1 MNWLKRLKIYVI
13 DWWHYHYGKMSHEEL
28 QTRIRADVT
37 DEDVDR
43 FLPPALRR
51 YQSHEIHVAR
61 SFSKFPAGRFRSDGP
76 YSGERFRDDFL
87 VPALRSNPKVTVLLD
102 GAMGYGSSFLEE
114 AFGELVRKSGFSVKE
129 LHNRLTVFSVQDPSL
144 IKEVWS
150 YVDERI

>member
-1 MNWLKRLKIYVI
+1 MNWLKRFKTYVI

-28 QTRIRADVT
+28 QARIRADVT

-51 YQSHEIHVAR
+51 YQSYEIHVAR

-87 VPALRSNPKVTVLLD
+87 VPALRDNPKVTVLLD
-102 GAMGYGSSFLEE
+102 GTMGYGSSFLEE
-114 AFGELVRKSGFSVKE
+114 VFGGLVQVSGFSANE
-129 LHNRLTVFSVQDPSL
+129 LYNRLTISSTQDPSL
-144 IKEVWS
+144 TKEAWR
-150 YVDERI
+150 YIDEI